1 METLQIKQTEGLL
14 GFWEVKILFSLQT
27 LFVRKYSL
35 GSVMSDVA

>member
-14 GFWEVKILFSLQT
+14 SFWEVKILFSLQT

-35 GSVMSDVA
+35 GSVTSDVA